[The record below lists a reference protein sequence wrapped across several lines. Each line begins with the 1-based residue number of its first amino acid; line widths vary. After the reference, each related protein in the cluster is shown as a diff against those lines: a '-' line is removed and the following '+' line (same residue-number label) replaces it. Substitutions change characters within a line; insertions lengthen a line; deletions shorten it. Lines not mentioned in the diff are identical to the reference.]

1 MIRNTT
7 PKLEREINQVAAAAR
22 SGRRKNL
29 INHRIGH
36 EKFFFSFNCRWPHES
51 TTSSSSSKES
61 LQKTCLF
68 GSELACFLSQLRKKP
83 KSIQKNQP
91 TTTTTTTNFKIFCK
105 RPNT

>member
-7 PKLEREINQVAAAAR
+7 PKLEREINQIAAAAAAAAR
-22 SGRRKNL
+22 SGRSKKQ
-29 INHRIGH
+29 INHTIGH

-68 GSELACFLSQLRKKP
+68 AS
-83 KSIQKNQP
+83 
-91 TTTTTTTNFKIFCK
+91 
-105 RPNT
+105 